1 MELRLNNSTHHYYL
15 AVMLALLTLMGSGI
29 YFYWHKGPANI
40 ENITNVF
47 EANLTIDEIKKRDQ
61 VSSIE
66 TIANSDRVRE
76 AVRSMDRVEAD
87 IKNLHRIA
95 EVPSYEPLMVSF
107 KEAREELT
115 KLLSYPEQSNV
126 VSVLS
131 NKMTSFENYVST
143 NNWRTL
149 TRVSG
154 RVLSRIS
161 PEQRSSNNFFSP
173 NKLADLHKGIQADVL
188 LMTNVTTGSVLSQE
202 NKNSILNLLQGL
214 ETELEMMKK
223 YASQLQVF
231 SQKMTVFKS
240 GYQKWFTDIEPAIS
254 YKKIEFERTSQN
266 FLFAFLGAILFIF
279 AMIGLGFV
287 VHARTKAKNQKMVE
301 KFLVDTLK
309 EGVLPIH
316 GKMLEGVSKEYQDEI
331 EKYREYIHKRM
342 SFGSIFQD
350 AMPFSSA
357 LLDSNLNV
365 VWANALFY
373 EHWKFDKNNEES
385 LTWDYLQRFTNLGE
399 DDPVLQAVKE
409 NLAGIYSI
417 QVKKG
422 EAQVMP
428 FEMYVSPVEYAGQKR
443 ILIIFYPL
451 TSFEQTLADQTKSIV
466 GPIVRTLDAL
476 SNGQYNTSFKQ
487 KIEKDFKIG
496 SISHV
501 HEKFIKY
508 NQFVNQQKN
517 GLLTEI
523 ERLETTIEDY
533 ESQVTQLNQFLDASE
548 EKHKDLAR
556 QFNDVKADIVNVVEN
571 RGQLEA
577 VYQSTSQ
584 SSKALLKEEKDLLM
598 ISKNASDLLT
608 ENTKAFETVSN
619 VRMDFKKLKT
629 QIDDARSR
637 LLQLI
642 DQSLVF
648 QKTEGV
654 NTRVEQSLTT
664 IKNEMRSFDQLLNH
678 FHKVSTQLDVGL
690 SKVSMILDHNS
701 APDLGELEK
710 KFHHMRENI
719 ENDMYDA
726 GLLMR
731 DGEQKDDHMIKSL
744 KMLFSSF
751 QEEKEILKKMEEV
764 LKTKK
769 DQGPIPTSSVK
780 REDGEEADQASA

>member
-1 MELRLNNSTHHYYL
+1 
-15 AVMLALLTLMGSGI
+15 
-29 YFYWHKGPANI
+29 
-40 ENITNVF
+40 
-47 EANLTIDEIKKRDQ
+47 
-61 VSSIE
+61 
-66 TIANSDRVRE
+66 
-76 AVRSMDRVEAD
+76 
-87 IKNLHRIA
+87 
-95 EVPSYEPLMVSF
+95 
-107 KEAREELT
+107 
-115 KLLSYPEQSNV
+115 
-126 VSVLS
+126 
-131 NKMTSFENYVST
+131 
-143 NNWRTL
+143 
-149 TRVSG
+149 
-154 RVLSRIS
+154 
-161 PEQRSSNNFFSP
+161 
-173 NKLADLHKGIQADVL
+173 
-188 LMTNVTTGSVLSQE
+188 
-202 NKNSILNLLQGL
+202 
-214 ETELEMMKK
+214 
-223 YASQLQVF
+223 
-231 SQKMTVFKS
+231 
-240 GYQKWFTDIEPAIS
+240 
-254 YKKIEFERTSQN
+254 
-266 FLFAFLGAILFIF
+266 
-279 AMIGLGFV
+279 
-287 VHARTKAKNQKMVE
+287 
-301 KFLVDTLK
+301 
-309 EGVLPIH
+309 
-316 GKMLEGVSKEYQDEI
+316 
-331 EKYREYIHKRM
+331 
-342 SFGSIFQD
+342 
-350 AMPFSSA
+350 
-357 LLDSNLNV
+357 
-365 VWANALFY
+365 
-373 EHWKFDKNNEES
+373 
-385 LTWDYLQRFTNLGE
+385 
-399 DDPVLQAVKE
+399 
-409 NLAGIYSI
+409 
-417 QVKKG
+417 
-422 EAQVMP
+422 MP

-710 KFHHMRENI
+710 KFHHMRESI

-769 DQGPIPTSSVK
+769 DQEPNPISSAK
-780 REDGEEADQASA
+780 MEDGEEADQASA